1 LGKPET
7 GRIALSLMR
16 EENENVIVV
25 ADDGTGLDAR
35 LIRLK
40 ALRMGLLAPGDALN
54 DAALHRLI
62 FAPGFS
68 TAATVTETSGRGVG
82 MDVVRAEV
90 AAIGGR
96 IEVISEA
103 GSGTT
108 FRVRFPLTLAAAQ
121 TILVQAGEIY
131 AIPSALVEQIQE
143 IQPDELSSAYAAASI
158 DWNGT
163 DYPLHYL
170 PRLLGQAEHAAE
182 IVRHNAVLL
191 LSSGENRLAIHVD
204 RIVRNQEVVLKSI
217 GPQLARVPGVVGATV
232 LGTGQVVLIINP
244 VQLHAGGRILSV
256 LGQLPPQQVIAPKA
270 PAPHIMVV
278 DDSLTVRRASERLL
292 AREGYQV
299 STAKDGVDAM
309 QQMQETTPD
318 LIVADIEMPRMDGFE
333 LSKQLRSDA
342 RTKSIPIIMVT
353 SRMAEK
359 HRRHALELGVDAFFG
374 KPYDEEELLARIAEL
389 LGEQTVAEDVEAS
402 IDSVA
407 S

>member
-1 LGKPET
+1 
-7 GRIALSLMR
+7 M
-16 EENENVIVV
+16 
-25 ADDGTGLDAR
+25 
-35 LIRLK
+35 
-40 ALRMGLLAPGDALN
+40 
-54 DAALHRLI
+54 
-62 FAPGFS
+62 
-68 TAATVTETSGRGVG
+68 
-82 MDVVRAEV
+82 
-90 AAIGGR
+90 
-96 IEVISEA
+96 
-103 GSGTT
+103 
-108 FRVRFPLTLAAAQ
+108 
-121 TILVQAGEIY
+121 
-131 AIPSALVEQIQE
+131 
-143 IQPDELSSAYAAASI
+143 
-158 DWNGT
+158 
-163 DYPLHYL
+163 
-170 PRLLGQAEHAAE
+170 
-182 IVRHNAVLL
+182 
-191 LSSGENRLAIHVD
+191 
-204 RIVRNQEVVLKSI
+204 KSI
-217 GPQLARVPGVVGATV
+217 GPQLARVPGVIGATV

-270 PAPHIMVV
+270 PAPHVMVV

-389 LGEQTVAEDVEAS
+389 LGKETVTEDVEAS
-402 IDSVA
+402 MDSVA
-407 S
+407 D